1 MENVPQWP
9 NDAGRG
15 TGCSPAKSV
24 LLEHAGGDSATSE
37 VVRRGAP
44 HDAAANNNDVGM
56 FGHELSKKEKMA
68 SGGVELGVNLDDVA
82 IGEVVPTPDPL
93 AFKFP

>member
-1 MENVPQWP
+1 MGNVPQWP
-9 NDAGRG
+9 NDTGRG
-15 TGCSPAKSV
+15 ARCSPAKNV
-24 LLEHAGGDSATSE
+24 LFEHGGGDSATSE
-37 VVRRGAP
+37 VVCRGAP

-68 SGGVELGVNLDDVA
+68 SGGVELGVNLDDIA
-82 IGEVVPTPDPL
+82 IGELVPTPDPL

>member
-1 MENVPQWP
+1 M
-9 NDAGRG
+9 
-15 TGCSPAKSV
+15 
-24 LLEHAGGDSATSE
+24 TSE
-37 VVRRGAP
+37 VVCRGAP
-44 HDAAANNNDVGM
+44 QDAAANHNDVGT
-56 FGHELSKKEKMA
+56 FAHELSKKEKLA